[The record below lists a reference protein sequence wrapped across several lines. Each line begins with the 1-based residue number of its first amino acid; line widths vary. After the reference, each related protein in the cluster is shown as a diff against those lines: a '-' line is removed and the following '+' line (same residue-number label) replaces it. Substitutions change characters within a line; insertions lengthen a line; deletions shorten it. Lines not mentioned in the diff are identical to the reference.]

1 MNYYSLTIVTDP
13 EAFDASFYGRNAPN
27 KIDFTNHYVTHD
39 EFIAA
44 VKFAAAQYPEARL
57 QANVP
62 IPEGLID
69 EARNP
74 APEAEPVEPYTGPAP
89 TFEEL
94 FGI

>member
-1 MNYYSLTIVTDP
+1 MTYTLAIITDP
-13 EAFDASFYGRNAPN
+13 KAFDASFYGAGAPESF
-27 KIDFTNHYVTHD
+27 FTEAYATYPKYIKAV
-39 EFIAA
+39 EVLAA
-44 VKFAAAQYPEARL
+44 KYPEARL